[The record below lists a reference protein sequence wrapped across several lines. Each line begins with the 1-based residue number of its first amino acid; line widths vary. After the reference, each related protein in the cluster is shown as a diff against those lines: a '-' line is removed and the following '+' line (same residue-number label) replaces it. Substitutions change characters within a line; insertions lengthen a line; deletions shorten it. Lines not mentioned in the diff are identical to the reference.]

1 MRPRDEMACV
11 HVLACVNVMMG
22 TPSVSNYMFF
32 DISKFI
38 YFVMYLNI
46 YYI

>member
-1 MRPRDEMACV
+1 MHRDMRPRDEMACV
-11 HVLACVNVMMG
+11 HVLACVNVMMVG
-22 TPSVSNYMFF
+22 CF

-38 YFVMYLNI
+38 YFIMNLNL